1 VVLRLLQARDALADV
16 SHLIIDEVH
25 ERDVNTDFLLAAVKL
40 LLPQRP
46 RLKIVLMCAP
56 VETFPIL

>member
-1 VVLRLLQARDALADV
+1 MVLRLLQTREALADV

-25 ERDVNTDFLLAAVKL
+25 ERDVNTDFLLAAVKR

-46 RLKIVLMCAP
+46 HLKLLLM
-56 VETFPIL
+56 